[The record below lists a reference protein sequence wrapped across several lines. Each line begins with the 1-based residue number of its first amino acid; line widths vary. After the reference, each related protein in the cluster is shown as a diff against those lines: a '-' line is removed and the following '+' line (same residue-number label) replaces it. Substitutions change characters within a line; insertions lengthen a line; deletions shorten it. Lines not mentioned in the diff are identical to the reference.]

1 VLNWKDCLLKTQ
13 GIGKNLVVYVVTAD
27 VKAIYP
33 TVNNSL
39 EGAMERHAIFNIKF
53 QKIIA
58 ELNKICH
65 NDQKKMEL

>member
-1 VLNWKDCLLKTQ
+1 
-13 GIGKNLVVYVVTAD
+13 VVYVVTAD